1 MESSAVILFICQ
13 TNCSTMAETIDSWV
27 KMSRLYRRAIQLGGQ
42 DNNRI
47 IGTEEIL
54 LPTATTAGVPPNFP
68 TIPAEGICS
77 VQPNSKTGGDI
88 LSQLRHIVTGSE
100 GAGGRLRQVIK
111 SVLYS
116 WHVSAHL
123 NKIISHPLL
132 IFLSHAE
139 KFGNI

>member
-1 MESSAVILFICQ
+1 MGENVPTLPPS
-13 TNCSTMAETIDSWV
+13 NSTWCGE
-27 KMSRLYRRAIQLGGQ
+27 
-42 DNNRI
+42 DNNGI

-88 LSQLRHIVTGSE
+88 LAKLRHIVTESGR
-100 GAGGRLRQVIK
+100 AGGRQVIK

>member
-1 MESSAVILFICQ
+1 
-13 TNCSTMAETIDSWV
+13 MAETIDSWV
-27 KMSRLYRRAIQLGGQ
+27 KMSRLCRRAIQLVGQ
-42 DNNRI
+42 DNNGI

-88 LSQLRHIVTGSE
+88 LAQLRHIVTGSE
-100 GAGGRLRQVIK
+100 GAGGRQVIK

-132 IFLSHAE
+132 FIYFLSHAE

>member
-1 MESSAVILFICQ
+1 M
-13 TNCSTMAETIDSWV
+13 
-27 KMSRLYRRAIQLGGQ
+27 GQ
-42 DNNRI
+42 DNNGI

-88 LSQLRHIVTGSE
+88 LSKLTESE
-100 GAGGRLRQVIK
+100 GAGGRQVIK

>member
-1 MESSAVILFICQ
+1 
-13 TNCSTMAETIDSWV
+13 
-27 KMSRLYRRAIQLGGQ
+27 MSITDKLLNNGGNNRQLGENVPTLPPSNSTWCGQ
-42 DNNRI
+42 DNNGI

-54 LPTATTAGVPPNFP
+54 LPTATTAGVPPKLSDNSNRADLLS
-68 TIPAEGICS
+68 PAKF
-77 VQPNSKTGGDI
+77 QNWRRYFSKTP
-88 LSQLRHIVTGSE
+88 LTESE
-100 GAGGRLRQVIK
+100 RAGGRHVIK

-132 IFLSHAE
+132 LLIFLSHTE

>member
-1 MESSAVILFICQ
+1 
-13 TNCSTMAETIDSWV
+13 MAETIDSWV
-27 KMSRLYRRAIQLGGQ
+27 KMSRLCRRAIQLVGQ
-42 DNNRI
+42 DNNWV

-88 LSQLRHIVTGSE
+88 LAQLRHIVTGSE

-116 WHVSAHL
+116 
-123 NKIISHPLL
+123 
-132 IFLSHAE
+132 
-139 KFGNI
+139 